1 MGSISVDSL
10 KKGMI
15 LSEDVLDINARRLLS
30 KGQQIIT
37 KHIRVLKIWGIT
49 EVHIVGEKCK
59 KKLEE
64 PKADPETVEKVIT
77 STKEIFINLDLEHPA
92 VKEIFDL
99 SVTHRCEIYNTRK
112 KDTIKFQMEG
122 IPEDKKKINVLK
134 KIETL
139 SIKLPE
145 IPSIVNELNEITA
158 DPFASAN
165 DIGEIVNKSP
175 SLTAILLKI
184 VNSAFYSFPSKI
196 DTVSRAVTLIGS
208 KEITGLAVGLS
219 TMSVFKDIPEDVIG
233 MKSFLRHS
241 LLCGLISRIIASQM
255 NMAQTEQM
263 FVSGLLHDIGRL
275 IIYQYFPDQAKRL
288 LKTVLDSQQSLYSL
302 EDEYLGSRHTEIG
315 KILLKTWKLSSAL
328 ENNVRYHHRPSSAS
342 IPLEAGIVHI
352 ADVISNGLGMGSS
365 GEKIIPTFDY
375 KIWQDLN
382 ISAQLFKSVID
393 LAVHQLASLETYFKS
408 ED

>member
-1 MGSISVDSL
+1 MGSIAVDSL
-10 KKGMI
+10 KKGMV
-15 LSEDVLDINARRLLS
+15 LSEDVLDVNARLLLS
-30 KGQQIIT
+30 KGQQIT
-37 KHIRVLKIWGIT
+37 AKHIRVLKIWGIT
-49 EVHIVGEKCK
+49 EVHVVGEKCK
-59 KKLEE
+59 GKSEK
-64 PKADPETVEKVIT
+64 PKADPETVEMVIAC
-77 STKEIFINLDLEHPA
+77 TKEIFKNLDLEHPA
-92 VKEIFDL
+92 VKEIFEISVAHRSETYHRRQRDL
-99 SVTHRCEIYNTRK
+99 VKFKANIDIEDQK
-112 KDTIKFQMEG
+112 KLDIR
-122 IPEDKKKINVLK
+122 K

-165 DIGEIVNKSP
+165 DIAEIVNKSP

-219 TMSVFKDIPEDVIG
+219 TMSVFKDIPEDVIE

-275 IIYQYFPDQAKRL
+275 IIYQYFPVQAKVL
-288 LKTVLDSQQSLYSL
+288 LKAVLDTQQPLYSL
-302 EDEYLGSRHTEIG
+302 EHEHFGSRHTDIG
-315 KILLKTWKLSSAL
+315 KYLLKKWKLSSAL
-328 ENNVRYHHRPSSAS
+328 ENNVRYHHRPSSADH
-342 IPLEAGIVHI
+342 PVEAGIVHI
-352 ADVISNGLGMGSS
+352 ADVITNGLGMGSS
-365 GEKIIPTFDY
+365 GEKIIPAFDD
-375 KIWQDLN
+375 KIWEDLN

-408 ED
+408 EN